1 MHKTNVLHSHS
12 VLLVQDL
19 KNKLSY
25 KRWEEL
31 GMNSPCTGIGEGVL
45 LKKMQKSEVEKLHED

>member
-45 LKKMQKSEVEKLHED
+45 LKKKVEKLHED